1 MKAEITINSDQH
13 VDLFAVEK
21 RMSSF
26 VKVTNVSTNLLEFEA
41 EWDFSYLFRGE
52 LFTMIDYGS
61 IQLKGDEVI
70 YKIISVRYW
79 LNVAAFFGVFF
90 VFPLVMGS
98 PVEAIII
105 GLSLSSILA
114 ITIWQIAKWRHK
126 RFLRRLL
133 A

>member
-1 MKAEITINSDQH
+1 MKAEIIFKPDHRINLIS
-13 VDLFAVEK
+13 VEK
-21 RMSSF
+21 RMSSY
-26 VKVTNVSTNLLEFEA
+26 VKVTEVSTNLLEFEA

-52 LFTMIDYGS
+52 LFTLIDYGS

-114 ITIWQIAKWRHK
+114 ISIWQIAKWRHK

>member
-98 PVEAIII
+98 PVEVIII

-114 ITIWQIAKWRHK
+114 ISIWQIAKWRHK
-126 RFLRRLL
+126 RFLRKLL